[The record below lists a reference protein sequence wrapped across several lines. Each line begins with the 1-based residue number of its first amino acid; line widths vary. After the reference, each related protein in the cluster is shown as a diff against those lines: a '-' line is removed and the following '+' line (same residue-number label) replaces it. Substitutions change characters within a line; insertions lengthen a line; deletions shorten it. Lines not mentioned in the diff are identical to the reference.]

1 MRLGS
6 DLGGEA
12 DYWSRSPRGAM
23 LVTSFCPDVKVGIP
37 LP

>member
-12 DYWSRSPRGAM
+12 DYRRLTPQVV
-23 LVTSFCPDVKVGIP
+23 LFP
-37 LP
+37 LIDRF

>member
-12 DYWSRSPRGAM
+12 DYRRLTPPG
-23 LVTSFCPDVKVGIP
+23 CPIP
-37 LP
+37 IDRPLLEGKEPH